1 MKSKNQ
7 DHLIARLSVLSV
19 FFFLMFC
26 LTGLP
31 LILPGTSHNAV
42 ASNGAPT
49 VVVVDLNVPIDPG
62 SSGLVTRAI
71 SQAISSN
78 AAAVIINMNT
88 PGGLLSDMISIVDA
102 INATSIPVY
111 TYVGP
116 DALAAS
122 AGSYIAMSTKLI
134 FMGPGSEI
142 GPSTPI
148 VVGGTSLEQNHT
160 AGAMLKL
167 MTSLA
172 SKEGRNVTAASQ
184 MVINDIAYSYSE
196 ALAYHIADRSSNSI
210 TQTLEDLNLS
220 GANVVTIDETPTE
233 QLLSTLSNPTLD
245 GILLLIGIVAITLD
259 FLHPTILLSIAGGV
273 MIILALIGAEAIQ
286 GGSET
291 YAIII
296 PFVLFAVAATLI
308 VLEIKTG
315 HGFML
320 FSGIVVGAIG
330 SVLLAYDVPY
340 SPSPFGDV
348 QYIELALLIVAG
360 ALLALYARWVSKSIR
375 EKPLTGKESMIG
387 RHGTVYSDS
396 LSPTG
401 EISIDGVIWKARSK
415 IPENQIA
422 KGTAVIVSEVSG
434 LTLIVEPEA
443 IKGKA

>member
-1 MKSKNQ
+1 M
-7 DHLIARLSVLSV
+7 RLALLSA
-19 FFFLMFC
+19 FFLAIC
-26 LTGLP
+26 LTEMPILFPGL
-31 LILPGTSHNAV
+31 SHNSV
-42 ASNGAPT
+42 ASNGGPT
-49 VVVVDLNVPIDPG
+49 VVVIDLNVAIDPG
-62 SSGLVTRAI
+62 SNGLVARAI
-71 SQAISSN
+71 SQAQSSN
-78 AAAVIINMNT
+78 AAAVILNMNT
-88 PGGLLSDMISIVDA
+88 PGGLLSDMVSIVDS
-102 INATSIPVY
+102 INASSIPVY
-111 TYVGP
+111 TYVGN
-116 DALAAS
+116 DSLAAS

-160 AGAMLKL
+160 ASAMLKL

-184 MVINDIAYSYSE
+184 MVISDIAYSYSE
-196 ALAYHIADRSSNSI
+196 ALAYHVADRSSNSL
-210 TQTLEDLNLS
+210 TQTLQDLNLS
-220 GANVVTIDETPTE
+220 KANIVTVDETPTE

-296 PFVLFAVAATLI
+296 PFILFAVAATLI

-330 SVLLAYDVPY
+330 SVLLAYNVPY

-360 ALLALYARWVSKSIR
+360 GLLALYARWVAKSIR

-387 RHGTVYSDS
+387 KHGIVFSDS
-396 LSPTG
+396 LSPVG
-401 EISIDGVIWKARSK
+401 EISIDGVIWKAR
-415 IPENQIA
+415 A
-422 KGTAVIVSEVSG
+422 KSTDAQFTRGTPVIVSEVSG